1 MEGTVVSD
9 MKRELAAERFTEGVE
24 GALTAQV
31 SWSDRVLETLIGSI
45 TKDVGRTVP
54 AILSLIDK
62 INPVAEYRPMIAA
75 VRRRW
80 DEDEKWRTVVAHLH
94 PNPRMVRHLVKTWA
108 LKGYVQGQKKR
119 QEATRSLG
127 FRPPSFILLDPTEA
141 CNLRCRGCWAGKYQV
156 RTLPWEVVDR
166 VLNEAKDLG
175 IHWVVLSGGEPF
187 AYRHLRKMLAKH
199 QDIMFMAYTNGTLI
213 SDQVADWLA
222 DLGNLSPVI
231 SLEGFQEET
240 DARRGAGVYEQ
251 IMAAMDRLRARGLV
265 FGASLT
271 VTSHNVYELF
281 SDRFIDHLIDKGVLY
296 AWSFHYVPIGR
307 DPDLSLMIS
316 PEQRAWLYHRVREL
330 RATKPI
336 FIADFWND
344 GPYVGGCIAGG
355 RQYVHINANG
365 DVEPC
370 AFFHFSTENVQEKPL
385 AETLKSPLFAA
396 FRARQPFHPNL
407 LTPCPIID
415 HPQMLRDMVAE
426 ANARPTHTGAED
438 ITRDDVAR
446 ALDQRAT
453 EWLAQA
459 DELEKKSAAG
469 VAAVGPARGTGT
481 GSATAG
487 RTV

>member
-1 MEGTVVSD
+1 MVSD
-9 MKRELAAERFTEGVE
+9 VKKGSAAQRFAEGDE
-24 GALTAQV
+24 GNLKAQV
-31 SWSDRVLETLIGSI
+31 SWSERVLESLIGSI
-45 TKDVGRTVP
+45 INDMDRTVP
-54 AILSLIDK
+54 AILRLIDK
-62 INPVAEYRPMIAA
+62 INSVPEYRPVIAA

-80 DEDEKWRTVVAHLH
+80 AEDEKWRTVVANLH
-94 PNPRMVRHLVKTWA
+94 PNPRMVRHLVMTWA

-119 QEATRSLG
+119 QEATRRLG

-141 CNLRCRGCWAGKYQV
+141 CNLHCRGCWAGKYQV

-166 VLNEAKDLG
+166 VLDEAKDLG

-222 DLGNLSPVI
+222 DLGNLTPVI

-296 AWSFHYVPIGR
+296 VWSFHYVPIGR

-316 PEQRAWLYHRVREL
+316 PAQRAWLYHRVREL
-330 RATKPI
+330 RLTKPI

-370 AFFHFSTENVQEKPL
+370 AFFHFSTENIKEKPL
-385 AETLKSPLFAA
+385 AEALKSPLFSA
-396 FRARQPFHPNL
+396 FRARQPFHRNL
-407 LTPCPIID
+407 LAPCPIID

-426 ANARPTHTGAED
+426 AGARPTHSGADD
-438 ITRDDVAR
+438 IMRDDVAR
-446 ALDQRAT
+446 ALDRRSAD
-453 EWLAQA
+453 WLALA
-459 DELEKKSAAG
+459 ERLEQNGAVGTEGAGAAAAG
-469 VAAVGPARGTGT
+469 AAGT
-481 GSATAG
+481 GSATVG